1 MMSPLPTSSGHLK
14 DIKNLLYQFLWDG
27 KRGKIKRVEMIND
40 YATGGL
46 KMLDIQ
52 IFNRAL
58 KAKWIQKYLDSSNKG
73 KWKLFLDFFLAKYNA
88 TLLITSNLN
97 VNDAASLEIDDPFT
111 KELIEI
117 WSCLNFKKQPLI
129 SPIFQSGIT
138 LLCELI
144 ISLFT
149 IKIGIRREFIFETT
163 YLMKTSIF

>member
-1 MMSPLPTSSGHLK
+1 MT
-14 DIKNLLYQFLWDG
+14 
-27 KRGKIKRVEMIND
+27 ND

-52 IFNRAL
+52 IFNRTL
-58 KAKWIQKYLDSSNKG
+58 KAKWIQKYLESSKRG

-88 TLLITSNLN
+88 NLLVSGNLN
-97 VNDAASLEIDDPFT
+97 VNDAALLEIDDPFT

-117 WSCLNFKKQPLI
+117 CSCLNFKKQPLI

-138 LLCELI
+138 LSCELI
-144 ISLFT
+144 TSLFT

-163 YLMKTSIF
+163 YLMKISIF